1 VHDLGRDAAVF
12 GALHPLQGVVDD
24 GAVAVVEP
32 GSTPPAVA
40 VHGPFIAPSVDNP
53 GLPRCAYRS
62 ASCSLSPA
70 EFVQAVVVDAEVVGD
85 LVDDG
90 DGDLVDD
97 LVLRLADIKQG
108 IAINRDRVG

>member
-1 VHDLGRDAAVF
+1 VHDLGRDAAVL
-12 GALHPLQGVVDD
+12 GALRPLQDVMDD

-40 VHGPFIAPSVDNP
+40 VHGPFIAPSADDP
-53 GLPRCAYRS
+53 RLPRLR
-62 ASCSLSPA
+62 PA

-97 LVLRLADIKQG
+97 LVLGFADIQQG
-108 IAINRDRVG
+108 VAINRDRVG